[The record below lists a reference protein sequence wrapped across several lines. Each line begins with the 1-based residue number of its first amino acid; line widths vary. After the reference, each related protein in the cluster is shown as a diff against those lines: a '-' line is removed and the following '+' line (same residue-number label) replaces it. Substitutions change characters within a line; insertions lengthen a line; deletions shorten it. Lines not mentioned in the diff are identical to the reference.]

1 MMLTIENIYID
12 YGEIKAVEGVS
23 LQVQEGEIVSLLGA
37 NGAGKSTILRVVSG
51 LHVPKE
57 GNITFQDRDITRLA
71 PQNIVK
77 LGISHVPE
85 GRQIFSG
92 LTVRENLELGAYTYY
107 YDRSRRDH
115 FRQALAQVFE
125 LFPRLMERQKQLGG
139 TLSGG
144 EQQMLAVGRALMS
157 LPKIL
162 LLDEPTMGLAPML
175 VQEILDTVRLF
186 PERGVSALLVEQN
199 VSAALRIADRGY
211 VMKDGKIVLMGTSGE
226 LLSNESVKEAYL
238 GI

>member
-1 MMLTIENIYID
+1 
-12 YGEIKAVEGVS
+12 
-23 LQVQEGEIVSLLGA
+23 
-37 NGAGKSTILRVVSG
+37 
-51 LHVPKE
+51 
-57 GNITFQDRDITRLA
+57 
-71 PQNIVK
+71 
-77 LGISHVPE
+77 
-85 GRQIFSG
+85 
-92 LTVRENLELGAYTYY
+92 
-107 YDRSRRDH
+107 
-115 FRQALAQVFE
+115 
-125 LFPRLMERQKQLGG
+125 
-139 TLSGG
+139 
-144 EQQMLAVGRALMS
+144 MS

-211 VMKDGKIVLMGTSGE
+211 VMKDGKIVLMGTSDE

>member
-107 YDRSRRDH
+107 YDRSRRDD

-211 VMKDGKIVLMGTSGE
+211 VMKDGKIVLMGTSDE

>member
-1 MMLTIENIYID
+1 
-12 YGEIKAVEGVS
+12 
-23 LQVQEGEIVSLLGA
+23 
-37 NGAGKSTILRVVSG
+37 
-51 LHVPKE
+51 
-57 GNITFQDRDITRLA
+57 
-71 PQNIVK
+71 
-77 LGISHVPE
+77 
-85 GRQIFSG
+85 
-92 LTVRENLELGAYTYY
+92 
-107 YDRSRRDH
+107 
-115 FRQALAQVFE
+115 
-125 LFPRLMERQKQLGG
+125 MERQKQLGG

-211 VMKDGKIVLMGTSGE
+211 VMKDGKIVLMGTSDE